1 MSDAAGAALWGG
13 RFEGQLHPV
22 FEALNRSLPFD
33 RRMVLEDLRGSRAWA
48 EALRRAGVLTDDEAG
63 EIRRGLEA
71 VDGDVRG
78 SEAAIDRSNAEDV
91 HSFVEEQLIA
101 RIGDLGKKLHTGRS
115 RNDQVATDLRL
126 YLRHAVREVIEAARD
141 AQAALVDLANDH
153 ATSPLPGYTHL
164 QRAQPITFGHQ
175 CLAYVEMLGR
185 DKERLKNAAARFE
198 ECPLGS
204 GALSGVPYPIDRERL
219 AEALGFERGV
229 TRNSLDAVGSRDH
242 VLEVVFACLGAMLSL
257 SRFAEDWIF
266 LASQESGVLSFGDTV
281 STGSSLMPQK
291 RNPDALELLRGKTGR
306 VHGALTTLVTMTKGL
321 PLAYDKDLQEDKEAL
336 FDALD
341 TTETC
346 LRVAALVARDVTFN
360 EERARAHCSGGFLDA
375 TDLADLLVQRGV
387 PFREAH
393 DRIGSVVN
401 AAVESGTEL
410 IDIPSSVRASLL
422 PELDGV
428 DLDDALSVDAML
440 ARRSSTGGT
449 APSRV
454 LAEARAWRRDLADEG
469 AGL

>member
-1 MSDAAGAALWGG
+1 MTGDRGAALWGG
-13 RFEGQLHPV
+13 RFAGGLHPV

-48 EALRRAGVLTDDEAG
+48 EALRMAGVLTDAEAG

-71 VDGDVRG
+71 VDAEVRG
-78 SEAAIDRSNAEDV
+78 SEASLDESTAEDV
-91 HSFVEEQLIA
+91 HSFVEERLIA

-126 YLRHAVREVIEAARD
+126 YLRRAVREVIDAARE
-141 AQAALVDLANDH
+141 AQSALIELASRH
-153 ATSPLPGYTHL
+153 AGSPLPGYTHL

-185 DKERLKNAAARFE
+185 DKERLESAAVRFE
-198 ECPLGS
+198 QCPLGS
-204 GALSGVPYPIDRERL
+204 GALSGVPYPIDREAL
-219 AEALGFERGV
+219 AASLGFERGV

-242 VLEVVFACLGAMLSL
+242 VLEVVFACLGAMLTL
-257 SRFAEDWIF
+257 SRLAEDWIF
-266 LASQESGVLSFGDTV
+266 LATQESGVLTFGDTV

-291 RNPDALELLRGKTGR
+291 RNPDALELMRGKVGR

-336 FDALD
+336 FEALD
-341 TTETC
+341 TTGTC
-346 LRVAALVARDVTFN
+346 LRVAALVARDVVFDEQT
-360 EERARAHCSGGFLDA
+360 ARAHCTGGFLDA

-393 DRIGSVVN
+393 DRIGAVVN
-401 AAVESGTEL
+401 AAVEAGTGL
-410 IDIPSSVRASLL
+410 VDLPGDARATLL

-428 DLDDALSVDAML
+428 DLADALSVDAML
-440 ARRSSTGGT
+440 ARRASTGGT
-449 APSRV
+449 APLRV
-454 LAEARAWRRDLADEG
+454 LAEARAWKRDLTDEG
-469 AGL
+469 A